1 MKAKSPVLFIIFFFL
16 ASLLFSLPKIKEK
29 DLHQKHRE
37 WLKSTQYI
45 IIQEEKE
52 VFMQLSTNRER
63 DIFIET
69 FWKQRDPT
77 PGTPQNEYKDE
88 HKKRF
93 LYANE
98 YYRRG
103 TPREGWM
110 TDMGRI
116 HIILGPPTSKERF
129 EGLGG
134 VYPCQVWYYY
144 GDKKKNLPT
153 YFAVVF
159 YQRGGFGEFKLYNPT
174 SDGPSSLIIDTQGLD
189 MTNYREMYEKIK
201 VLAPTLAGVSI
212 SMIPGQFPYNYQ
224 PSPQNNIIIAN
235 IFKSPKKDINPSY
248 ATHFLD
254 YKGVVSTE
262 YLTNHVE
269 NTTGIALIRDPITG
283 INFLHF
289 SMIPKSVS
297 IDYFKPKDQYYCNF
311 KLDVSFKKEKNNI
324 FQYSKDFP
332 FYFPY
337 ENLDKIRG
345 SGISIQDSF
354 PMIEGKYKVSILLRN
369 SVGKEFSIFE
379 KDIFVQEE
387 SESPVIMDPLI
398 GYKLEDYISSMHV
411 PFKVVDKK
419 ILVDPKNTFSSTDDI
434 VLFFNILNVTENLW
448 KKGEVE
454 VLIKGL
460 KKEKPLKKSFNL
472 KLENYMYNKILSIT
486 HSIPAK
492 GLVPDYYEIVL
503 NLKDEKGETID
514 EKGSNFIVSPK
525 EIVPHPTTLI
535 KAFPLSRSFLY
546 FYILAQQ
553 YDKVKDYEKAEANFE
568 KALVLKPDY
577 NKGLVEYA
585 NFLYKVKKLD
595 RSLELIENIKEDEDL
610 KFEYYL
616 IKGRAYMGM
625 GKYKEAINN
634 LLDGNKIYNSDTG
647 LLNSLGFCYYKTRQK
662 ANALEVLRTSIRL
675 NPDQKEIKKIIEEIE
690 KSRD

>member
-1 MKAKSPVLFIIFFFL
+1 MKAKRPIIFIIFFFL
-16 ASLLFSLPKIKEK
+16 TSLLFSLPKIKEK
-29 DLHQKHRE
+29 DLHEKYRE
-37 WLKSTQYI
+37 WLKFTKYI
-45 IIQEEKE
+45 IFPVERK
-52 VFMQLSTNRER
+52 VFMQLSTDRER
-63 DIFIET
+63 DSFIKV
-69 FWKQRDPT
+69 FWRQRDPT

-116 HIILGPPTSKERF
+116 HIILGSPNSTERF
-129 EGLGG
+129 EGSGG
-134 VYPCQVWYYY
+134 IYPCQVWYYY
-144 GDKKKNLPT
+144 GDRKKSLPT

-159 YQRGGFGEFKLYNPT
+159 YQRGGAGEFKLYNPT
-174 SDGPSSLIIDTQGLD
+174 SDGPSSLIIDKQGLD
-189 MTNYREMYEKIK
+189 MTNYQNMYEKIK
-201 VLAPTLAGVSI
+201 ELAPTLASVSI

-235 IFKSPKKDINPSY
+235 IFQSPKKGITTSY
-248 ATHFLD
+248 ATHFLE
-254 YKGVVSTE
+254 YKGVVSTD
-262 YLTNHVE
+262 YLTNYVE
-269 NTTGIALIRDPITG
+269 STTGIALIQDPITG

-289 SMIPKSVS
+289 SMIPESVS
-297 IDYFKPKDQYYCNF
+297 IDYFEPKDQYYCNF
-311 KLDVSFKKEKNNI
+311 KLDVSLKKEKNNI

-332 FYFPY
+332 FYFPHGD
-337 ENLDKIRG
+337 LDKIRG

-354 PMIEGKYKVSILLRN
+354 PLIEGKYKVNILLRN

-387 SESPVIMDPLI
+387 SESPVIMDPLL
-398 GYKLEDYISSMHV
+398 GYKLVDDRSSMHV
-411 PFKVVDKK
+411 PFKIVDKK
-419 ILVDPKNTFSSTDDI
+419 ILVDPKNTFSSSDDI
-434 VLFFNILNVTENLW
+434 VLLFNIVNVTENLW
-448 KKGEVE
+448 KEGEVE

-460 KKEKPLKKSFNL
+460 KKEKPFNKSFNL

-486 HSIPAK
+486 RSIPAK

-503 NLKDEKGETID
+503 NLKDEKGVTID
-514 EKGSNFIVSPK
+514 EKGSNFIVSAT
-525 EIVPHPTTLI
+525 EIVPHPTTLV
-535 KAFPLSRSFLY
+535 KAFPLSKNFLY
-546 FYILAQQ
+546 FYVLAQQ
-553 YDKVKDYEKAEANFE
+553 YDKVKNHEKAEANFE
-568 KALVLKPDY
+568 KAFVLKPDY

-585 NFLYKVKKLD
+585 NFLYKVKKFG
-595 RSLELIENIKEDEDL
+595 RSLELIEDIKEDEGL
-610 KFEYYL
+610 KFDYYL

-625 GKYKEAINN
+625 GKYEEAINN

-647 LLNSLGFCYYKTRQK
+647 LLNSLGFCYYKTRQTG
-662 ANALEVLRTSIRL
+662 NALEVLRISIRL